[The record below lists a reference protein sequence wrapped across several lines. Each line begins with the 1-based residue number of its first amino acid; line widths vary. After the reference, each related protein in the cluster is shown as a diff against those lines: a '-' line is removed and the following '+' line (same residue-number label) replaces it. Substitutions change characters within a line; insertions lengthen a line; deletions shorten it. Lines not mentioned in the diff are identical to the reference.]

1 MLLRIVYYFVLSIL
15 AVGIYHSVHEWVQEQ
30 MAFYFQVSKVKKT
43 DKIFELSSVTDK
55 HLVEPGNTKNE
66 RWEDGNKN
74 SGKELED
81 TICEI
86 NEMEKEQED
95 LFHFIDSL

>member
-43 DKIFELSSVTDK
+43 DKIFEL
-55 HLVEPGNTKNE
+55 VESIGT
-66 RWEDGNKN
+66 
-74 SGKELED
+74 
-81 TICEI
+81 T
-86 NEMEKEQED
+86 MEKDEQLLSSKLENENKEVEKGAVEFIDERED
-95 LFHFIDSL
+95 LFQFIDGL